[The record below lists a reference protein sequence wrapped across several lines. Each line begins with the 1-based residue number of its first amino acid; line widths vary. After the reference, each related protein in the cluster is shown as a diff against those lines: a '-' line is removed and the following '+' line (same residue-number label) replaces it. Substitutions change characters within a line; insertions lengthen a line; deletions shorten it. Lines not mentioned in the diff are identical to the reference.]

1 MDLRRRIGMSAIF
14 DEAFFQKLSRL
25 KLAMNLRLDRG
36 MSGSRKSSAKGASVE
51 FSDFRE
57 YLPGDDI
64 RRIDWNVYGRLGK
77 LYVKEFM
84 EEQEARYR
92 IMIDTS
98 RSMDFGQA
106 KKSVMAL
113 QVAAAFTWL
122 VLSQLD
128 RAELYT
134 MADGRLD
141 RKSSSVSRGSFQ
153 TALRALEQVEFTGG
167 TAIDQAVRACSIQ
180 GKGITILISDFLD
193 PQGVTEA
200 VRYLTYKKQDIL
212 LVQILAREEVE
223 ILQEGTVAF
232 KDLETEEEVR
242 VTMTGQTIRMYQDRL
257 QAHRQSLESL
267 AARYGCRY
275 LQILSDEPLE
285 KAVFETMKEKGIFA

>member
-1 MDLRRRIGMSAIF
+1 MSEIF

-92 IMIDTS
+92 IMIDSS

-153 TALRALEQVEFTGG
+153 NALRALEGIEFTGG
-167 TAIDQAVRACSIQ
+167 TAIDQAVRACNIQ

-193 PQGVTEA
+193 PGGAAEA

-232 KDLETEEEVR
+232 KDLETGEEVR
-242 VTMTGQTIRMYQDRL
+242 VTMTGQTIRMYEDRL
-257 QAHRQSLESL
+257 QEHCQSLESL

-275 LQILSDEPLE
+275 LRILSDEPLE